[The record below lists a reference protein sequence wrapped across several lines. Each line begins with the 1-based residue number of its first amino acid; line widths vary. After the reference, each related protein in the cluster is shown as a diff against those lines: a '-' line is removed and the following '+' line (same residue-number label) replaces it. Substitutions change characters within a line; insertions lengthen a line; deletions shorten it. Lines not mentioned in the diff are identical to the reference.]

1 MRNYFYLWRD
11 KSKLIDN
18 ILPRPKQHRKIST
31 PPIMLGY
38 KPFGIQKSVLESVT
52 LLYDE
57 YESIRLLDYL
67 GMNQEQAAEQ
77 MNVSRPTLTRI
88 YEKARKTIAEAF
100 VKGKMI
106 LIEGGEVSF
115 DRQWFRCKRC
125 YKLVAGLE
133 NHTKCRNCNSFSNDE
148 LTPINE

>member
-1 MRNYFYLWRD
+1 M
-11 KSKLIDN
+11 
-18 ILPRPKQHRKIST
+18 PRPKQNRRIST

-38 KPFGIQKSVLESVT
+38 KPFGIPKSALESVT
-52 LLYDE
+52 MLYDE
-57 YESIRLLDYL
+57 YESIRLLDYQ
-67 GMNQEQAAEQ
+67 GMNQEEAAIL

-115 DRQWFRCKRC
+115 EKQWYRCKRC
-125 YKLVAGLE
+125 FKLVDGLE
-133 NHTKCRNCNSFSNDE
+133 NHTRCQLCPTFNKDE
-148 LTPINE
+148 LTLINEK